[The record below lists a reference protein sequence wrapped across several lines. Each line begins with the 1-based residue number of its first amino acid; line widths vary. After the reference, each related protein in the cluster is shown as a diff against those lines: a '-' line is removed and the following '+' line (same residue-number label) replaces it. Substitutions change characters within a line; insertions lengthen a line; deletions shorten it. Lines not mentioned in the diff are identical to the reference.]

1 MDNSSVPD
9 VMKLYSEINANIRFT
24 DEISFKLLGLV
35 PFVSGAGIL
44 GISLSN
50 LVSSPYA
57 ALISFFAAIVT
68 FALFMWEIK
77 NIEICKWWISRL
89 EKIEEICFEL
99 SEEEICRPKPK
110 LIGLSAR
117 KSTAEKII
125 YTGAIGS
132 WMIFGIMIM
141 LNYLELF

>member
-50 LVSSPYA
+50 LVSSP
-57 ALISFFAAIVT
+57 
-68 FALFMWEIK
+68 
-77 NIEICKWWISRL
+77 
-89 EKIEEICFEL
+89 
-99 SEEEICRPKPK
+99 
-110 LIGLSAR
+110 
-117 KSTAEKII
+117 
-125 YTGAIGS
+125 
-132 WMIFGIMIM
+132 
-141 LNYLELF
+141 